1 MEDTWKLIAIKT
13 NSLRKEIPKYQGAA
27 VETAKGLAAFGI
39 QCICDKITLIKSSL
53 CSPTKWQI
61 VELRGAIIPVTWD
74 SRTGIMPVFELLVT
88 FQANIFNY
96 KNITIFIYIFY
107 SVFQNEYDL
116 QKNILKKLRR
126 ENSFF
131 DPIDEK
137 ESIQDQFGN
146 TDLLE

>member
-1 MEDTWKLIAIKT
+1 
-13 NSLRKEIPKYQGAA
+13 
-27 VETAKGLAAFGI
+27 
-39 QCICDKITLIKSSL
+39 
-53 CSPTKWQI
+53 
-61 VELRGAIIPVTWD
+61 
-74 SRTGIMPVFELLVT
+74 MPVFELLVT